1 MIHVWI
7 PWIICFF
14 LRRLQWMKKE
24 SGDLRENTRE
34 AEGEA
39 HTRLLWFGRYVLL
52 TGKNLIL
59 SGSVGGQ
66 GWFLYSCEGFRLW
79 ESVSALFPKFFQKVA
94 IHSWLINI
102 LIPLPF
108 RGHIR
113 RLADPMRHPIQFQ
126 IICCVPYV
134 NRTTYP
140 PLLPVHRPP
149 LVQFFWLFTHKLLS
163 FVRLI
168 YLIPSKTHGEI
179 SVIPFFE
186 VSYDIMA
193 NINKCD
199 EYSST
204 SFSYHLLYN
213 IECNRQPSHYPRRH
227 HGPCSSRK
235 RTAERG
241 WVWWQRKNFA
251 SLS

>member
-52 TGKNLIL
+52 TEKNLIL

-102 LIPLPF
+102 LTPPIPGLHWKACLPNAQSST
-108 RGHIR
+108 ISD
-113 RLADPMRHPIQFQ
+113 RLLCSICKSTNLPSPPTRSSASTSSVLLIVHPQ
-126 IICCVPYV
+126 
-134 NRTTYP
+134 T
-140 PLLPVHRPP
+140 
-149 LVQFFWLFTHKLLS
+149 S
-163 FVRLI
+163 FVRSFKLSNSWQNSWRDFSLPI
-168 YLIPSKTHGEI
+168 
-179 SVIPFFE
+179 FE
-186 VSYDIMA
+186 VS
-193 NINKCD
+193 
-199 EYSST
+199 
-204 SFSYHLLYN
+204 
-213 IECNRQPSHYPRRH
+213 
-227 HGPCSSRK
+227 
-235 RTAERG
+235 
-241 WVWWQRKNFA
+241 
-251 SLS
+251 

>member
-14 LRRLQWMKKE
+14 LRHLQWMKKE

-52 TGKNLIL
+52 TEKNLIL

-102 LIPLPF
+102 LTPLPF
-108 RGHIR
+108 WGYIGK
-113 RLADPMRHPIQFQ
+113 LACPMPNPPQFQ
-126 IICCVPYV
+126 IVCCVLYV
-134 NRTTYP
+134 NRPTYP

-149 LVQFFWLFTHKLLS
+149 PVQFFWLFTHKLLS

-241 WVWWQRKNFA
+241 WVWWQRENFA

>member
-52 TGKNLIL
+52 TEKNLIL

-102 LIPLPF
+102 LTPLPF
-108 RGHIR
+108 WGYIGK
-113 RLADPMRHPIQFQ
+113 LACPMPNPPQFQ
-126 IICCVPYV
+126 IVCCVLYV
-134 NRTTYP
+134 NRPTYP

-149 LVQFFWLFTHKLLS
+149 PVQFFWLFTHKLLS

-179 SVIPFFE
+179 SVFLFLK
-186 VSYDIMA
+186 YL
-193 NINKCD
+193 
-199 EYSST
+199 T
-204 SFSYHLLYN
+204 
-213 IECNRQPSHYPRRH
+213 
-227 HGPCSSRK
+227 
-235 RTAERG
+235 T
-241 WVWWQRKNFA
+241 
-251 SLS
+251 